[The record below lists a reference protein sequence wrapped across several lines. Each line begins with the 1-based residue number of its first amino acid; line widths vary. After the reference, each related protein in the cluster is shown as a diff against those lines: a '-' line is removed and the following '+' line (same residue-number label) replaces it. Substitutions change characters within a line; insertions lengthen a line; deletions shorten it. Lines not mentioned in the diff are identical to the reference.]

1 MAQARQPASLRQRGS
16 LLLRKAR
23 ASGVTDHCGGSTA
36 AVAAADLASWCLL
49 APQPEEAL
57 AGGSPF
63 CLSSGGFQIQ
73 GTDGCRSDWSCP
85 LPPTHDRCSQAV
97 RLSMVTAPSDDSPGP
112 QGTSNRLSPTE
123 EEELGVA
130 HPDRAIL
137 EESLND
143 RLLWE
148 EALLGKIRTMSVLQ
162 KNVVLDTI
170 HHCIKEHS
178 QVGLCETCSPLQDIP
193 LRHFRAHWGPHAP
206 WLPLASASLKPL
218 TSWDVWQKLIWK
230 EVANTGIQELLAPL
244 NLELKQPLEKTFLF
258 HIYGLILRESA
269 NEELV
274 RRHLA
279 DLLELSH
286 QSANQRE
293 GIATAIGIVSSSHL
307 PAVWAVLEHLGRT
320 RFLRTAFMSP
330 DCQQLDPDRH
340 WRWLSCTSLLC
351 YGRMALHAREQI
363 LPWVD
368 NIISR
373 MVYYFSCS
381 CYDNILKTSF
391 LSAVI
396 MLMKALKQE
405 NSTQS
410 YKFSQIPELIQCLL
424 CILQKEPNF
433 LATLFRQKII
443 LVIVGLSKLRPSLK
457 PMVKSRILQT
467 CLQSLFMLPPMEKLK
482 SCLPSL
488 DSAPDVMVLYKKS
501 MQALDLLLQNFIS
514 ENKSMDEM
522 CFLLQ
527 GATDSGMVCGL
538 LASLC
543 CPPRLLQPPR
553 QLRPTQGFLDH
564 TVPDLASPGGAGLV
578 AGHKSLNH
586 LVGGTGYGHLTVT
599 QPQRPR
605 PSQHMEPW
613 LQSDKSH
620 ERKRVVQTIFPLLK
634 YVVDYVTLTEEATP
648 SLLGH
653 QIGLLALLWR
663 DKDPVTRSHSHQ
675 CIYLL
680 LQLLIQQKGSMEQ
693 FMHLNKMKNFEAK
706 ARRESEMKFY
716 NLVKALN
723 RSLTVAQHTQLI
735 LALLGGLCSHSRLQC
750 DLASQLLLMIFEDRS
765 IKAEQVAEI
774 LQGLFQEL
782 PSVVFK
788 SILQTM
794 MKVVTVLGTQYTEET
809 VEVILSLCHPSERS
823 WNQGRGSPE
832 LFQAEGL
839 RRRLLQ
845 SQEGG
850 FQHGSV
856 PQTQIAL
863 KSQTAGGPKG
873 DMPNAVPLCPVQLF
887 VGRQRGHPA
896 VLWVTS
902 HRPLYP
908 VGPASWQEWAPCL
921 PRQVLPLW
929 KALASNTQLARK
941 VLTLL
946 YVKLKLRPPKELIR
960 LSQQAELIS
969 LLALGTIYEL
979 LYTREYKAT
988 VHWAFAGILVGLL
1001 TQLHYLFELDAV
1013 EGISDYQ
1020 EDILEMK
1027 PLSPCRTCLEALKG
1041 LFWTT
1046 NYWEVFAY
1054 LKLLRGWELFEH
1066 LETYTEGVTLLA
1078 RAMAHYDCEVKAVL
1092 GQAVISLKSSEERDN
1107 IVAILIITEF
1117 LNSQELTQYISRRTM
1132 DKFLSLGLNNPNQLV
1147 RAMSLKGLS
1156 SILMHP
1162 KKTFQNM
1169 STPHSAGRGL
1179 GLRPLLRAPGRRRG
1193 QGAAASDTARAAEVV
1208 LLRNRLA
1215 GLLDGFVKP
1224 EPKDLL
1230 GLMEILGDI
1239 LHHLGT
1245 QGVGATSLK
1254 MAEHLLPLFEDEQA
1268 QVRGRAISL
1277 FGDVIYSG
1285 GKKYRQ
1291 VLKSYAFQAL
1301 VPLLFHLV
1309 DSCPKVV
1316 TNTKLTFLRCAI
1328 LLKWEFRKELFGKL
1342 AWGHGLG
1349 AENDIFIYMVESNFG
1364 SYHQFLMQALIYLAS
1379 PHKNLKH
1386 TAMKFIGGIL
1396 QEYFTDLCFSL
1407 KKGDLKIL
1415 RKYVEVLKQDP
1426 DSVSRRFYHSFLED
1440 ISELSQ
1446 FVRH

>member
-1 MAQARQPASLRQRGS
+1 
-16 LLLRKAR
+16 
-23 ASGVTDHCGGSTA
+23 
-36 AVAAADLASWCLL
+36 
-49 APQPEEAL
+49 
-57 AGGSPF
+57 
-63 CLSSGGFQIQ
+63 
-73 GTDGCRSDWSCP
+73 
-85 LPPTHDRCSQAV
+85 
-97 RLSMVTAPSDDSPGP
+97 
-112 QGTSNRLSPTE
+112 
-123 EEELGVA
+123 
-130 HPDRAIL
+130 
-137 EESLND
+137 
-143 RLLWE
+143 
-148 EALLGKIRTMSVLQ
+148 MSVLQ
-162 KNVVLDTI
+162 KNVLLDAV
-170 HHCIKEHS
+170 HHYIKEHS
-178 QVGLCETCSPLQDIP
+178 Q
-193 LRHFRAHWGPHAP
+193 
-206 WLPLASASLKPL
+206 
-218 TSWDVWQKLIWK
+218 LIWK
-230 EVANTGIQELLAPL
+230 EVASTGIQELLAPL

-269 NEELV
+269 DEELV

-293 GIATAIGIVSSSHL
+293 GIAAAIGIVSSSHL
-307 PAVWAVLEHLGRT
+307 PAVWAALEHLGRT

-330 DCQQLDPDRH
+330 DCQQPDPDRH
-340 WRWLSCTSLLC
+340 WRWVGCTSLLC
-351 YGRMALHAREQI
+351 YGQMALHAREQI

-368 NIISR
+368 NVISR

-381 CYDNILKTSF
+381 CYDNILKSSF

-405 NSTQS
+405 NSTRS

-424 CILQKEPNF
+424 CVLQKEPNF

-443 LVIVGLSKLRPSLK
+443 LVIVGLSNLRPSLK

-482 SCLPSL
+482 SCVPPL
-488 DSAPDVMVLYKKS
+488 DPALDVMVLYKKS

-514 ENKSMDEM
+514 ENKSMDEI
-522 CFLLQ
+522 CFLL
-527 GATDSGMVCGL
+527 
-538 LASLC
+538 
-543 CPPRLLQPPR
+543 
-553 QLRPTQGFLDH
+553 
-564 TVPDLASPGGAGLV
+564 
-578 AGHKSLNH
+578 
-586 LVGGTGYGHLTVT
+586 
-599 QPQRPR
+599 
-605 PSQHMEPW
+605 QHMEPW

-620 ERKRVVQTIFPLLK
+620 EHKRVVQTIFLLLK

-680 LQLLIQQKGSMEQ
+680 LQLLIQQKGSTEQ
-693 FMHLNKMKNFEAK
+693 FMHLDKMKNFEAK
-706 ARRESEMKFY
+706 ARRESERKFY
-716 NLVKALN
+716 NVVKALN

-735 LALLGGLCSHSRLQC
+735 LTLLEGLGSRSRLQC
-750 DLASQLLLMIFEDRS
+750 NLASQLLLVIFEDHS
-765 IKAEQVAEI
+765 IRAEQVAEI

-782 PSVVFK
+782 PSIVFK

-794 MKVVTVLGTQYTEET
+794 MRVVTVLGTQYTEET
-809 VEVILSLCHPSERS
+809 VEVILSLCHPS
-823 WNQGRGSPE
+823 
-832 LFQAEGL
+832 
-839 RRRLLQ
+839 
-845 SQEGG
+845 
-850 FQHGSV
+850 
-856 PQTQIAL
+856 
-863 KSQTAGGPKG
+863 
-873 DMPNAVPLCPVQLF
+873 D
-887 VGRQRGHPA
+887 
-896 VLWVTS
+896 
-902 HRPLYP
+902 
-908 VGPASWQEWAPCL
+908 
-921 PRQVLPLW
+921 RQVLPLW
-929 KALASNTQLARK
+929 KALAGNTRLAHK

-946 YVKLKLRPPKELIR
+946 YVKLTLRPPKERIR

-988 VHWAFAGILVGLL
+988 VRWAFAGILVGLL

-1117 LNSQELTQYISRRTM
+1117 ALAADCANPNQFLNSQELTQYISRRTM
-1132 DKFLSLGLNNPNQLV
+1132 NNFLSLGLNNPNQLV
-1147 RAMSLKGLS
+1147 QAISLKGLS

-1162 KKTFQNM
+1162 KK
-1169 STPHSAGRGL
+1169 AL
-1179 GLRPLLRAPGRRRG
+1179 GLRPVLRAPGRRGG
-1193 QGAAASDTARAAEVV
+1193 QGAATSDAARAAEVV

-1245 QGVGATSLK
+1245 QGVGAASLK
-1254 MAEHLLPLFEDEQA
+1254 LAQHLLPLFEDEQA
-1268 QVRGRAISL
+1268 LVRGRAISL

-1316 TNTKLTFLRCAI
+1316 VNTKLTFLRCAI

-1415 RKYVEVLKQDP
+1415 RKLPKRHCQAFPPVAAPGEGPFRCVLWPPCSLWLFWGRHPRLLRKFWTWG
-1426 DSVSRRFYHSFLED
+1426 SRLVNVTQTKE
-1440 ISELSQ
+1440 
-1446 FVRH
+1446 

>member
-1 MAQARQPASLRQRGS
+1 MA
-16 LLLRKAR
+16 
-23 ASGVTDHCGGSTA
+23 
-36 AVAAADLASWCLL
+36 
-49 APQPEEAL
+49 
-57 AGGSPF
+57 
-63 CLSSGGFQIQ
+63 
-73 GTDGCRSDWSCP
+73 
-85 LPPTHDRCSQAV
+85 
-97 RLSMVTAPSDDSPGP
+97 TAPSDDSPGP

-123 EEELGVA
+123 EEELDVA
-130 HPDRAIL
+130 HPDGAIL
-137 EESLND
+137 EEPLND

-162 KNVVLDTI
+162 KNVVLDAI

-178 QVGLCETCSPLQDIP
+178 Q
-193 LRHFRAHWGPHAP
+193 
-206 WLPLASASLKPL
+206 
-218 TSWDVWQKLIWK
+218 LIWK

-269 NEELV
+269 NKELV

-320 RFLRTAFMSP
+320 RLLRTAFMSP

-340 WRWLSCTSLLC
+340 WRWVSCTSLLC

-424 CILQKEPNF
+424 GILQKEPNF

-482 SCLPSL
+482 SCLPPL

-522 CFLLQ
+522 CFLL
-527 GATDSGMVCGL
+527 
-538 LASLC
+538 
-543 CPPRLLQPPR
+543 
-553 QLRPTQGFLDH
+553 
-564 TVPDLASPGGAGLV
+564 
-578 AGHKSLNH
+578 
-586 LVGGTGYGHLTVT
+586 
-599 QPQRPR
+599 
-605 PSQHMEPW
+605 QHMEPW

-663 DKDPVTRSHSHQ
+663 DKDPVTQSHSRQ

-680 LQLLIQQKGSMEQ
+680 LQLLIQQKGSTEQ
-693 FMHLNKMKNFEAK
+693 FMHLNKLKNFEAK
-706 ARRESEMKFY
+706 ARRESEMRFY
-716 NLVKALN
+716 NVVKALN

-782 PSVVFK
+782 PSIVFK
-788 SILQTM
+788 GILQTM
-794 MKVVTVLGTQYTEET
+794 MKVVTVLGTQYAEET
-809 VEVILSLCHPSERS
+809 VEVILSLCHPSE
-823 WNQGRGSPE
+823 
-832 LFQAEGL
+832 
-839 RRRLLQ
+839 
-845 SQEGG
+845 
-850 FQHGSV
+850 
-856 PQTQIAL
+856 
-863 KSQTAGGPKG
+863 
-873 DMPNAVPLCPVQLF
+873 
-887 VGRQRGHPA
+887 
-896 VLWVTS
+896 
-902 HRPLYP
+902 
-908 VGPASWQEWAPCL
+908 
-921 PRQVLPLW
+921 RQVLPLW

-1001 TQLHYLFELDAV
+1001 TQLHYLFELDVV

-1066 LETYTEGVTLLA
+1066 SETYTEGVTLLA

-1107 IVAILIITEF
+1107 IVAMLIITEF

-1162 KKTFQNM
+1162 KKV
-1169 STPHSAGRGL
+1169 A
-1179 GLRPLLRAPGRRRG
+1179 
-1193 QGAAASDTARAAEVV
+1193 

-1215 GLLDGFVKP
+1215 GLLDGFAKP

-1254 MAEHLLPLFEDEQA
+1254 MAQHLLPLFEDEQA

-1407 KKGDLKIL
+1407 KKDDLKIL

-1446 FVRH
+1446 FVKH

>member
-1 MAQARQPASLRQRGS
+1 
-16 LLLRKAR
+16 
-23 ASGVTDHCGGSTA
+23 
-36 AVAAADLASWCLL
+36 
-49 APQPEEAL
+49 
-57 AGGSPF
+57 
-63 CLSSGGFQIQ
+63 
-73 GTDGCRSDWSCP
+73 
-85 LPPTHDRCSQAV
+85 
-97 RLSMVTAPSDDSPGP
+97 
-112 QGTSNRLSPTE
+112 
-123 EEELGVA
+123 
-130 HPDRAIL
+130 
-137 EESLND
+137 
-143 RLLWE
+143 
-148 EALLGKIRTMSVLQ
+148 MSVLQ
-162 KNVVLDTI
+162 KNVLLDAV
-170 HHCIKEHS
+170 HHYIKEHS
-178 QVGLCETCSPLQDIP
+178 Q
-193 LRHFRAHWGPHAP
+193 
-206 WLPLASASLKPL
+206 
-218 TSWDVWQKLIWK
+218 LIWK
-230 EVANTGIQELLAPL
+230 EVASTGIQELLAPL

-269 NEELV
+269 DKELV

-293 GIATAIGIVSSSHL
+293 GIAAAIGIVSSSHL
-307 PAVWAVLEHLGRT
+307 PAVWAALEHLGRT

-330 DCQQLDPDRH
+330 DCQQPDPDRH
-340 WRWLSCTSLLC
+340 WRWVGCTSLLC
-351 YGRMALHAREQI
+351 YGQMALHAREQI

-368 NIISR
+368 NVISR

-405 NSTQS
+405 NSTRS

-424 CILQKEPNF
+424 CVLQKEPNF

-443 LVIVGLSKLRPSLK
+443 LVIVGLSNLRPSLK

-482 SCLPSL
+482 SCLPPL
-488 DSAPDVMVLYKKS
+488 DPAPDVMVLYKKS

-514 ENKSMDEM
+514 ENKSMDEI
-522 CFLLQ
+522 CFLL
-527 GATDSGMVCGL
+527 
-538 LASLC
+538 
-543 CPPRLLQPPR
+543 
-553 QLRPTQGFLDH
+553 
-564 TVPDLASPGGAGLV
+564 
-578 AGHKSLNH
+578 
-586 LVGGTGYGHLTVT
+586 
-599 QPQRPR
+599 
-605 PSQHMEPW
+605 QHMEPW

-620 ERKRVVQTIFPLLK
+620 EHKRVVQTIFLLLK

-680 LQLLIQQKGSMEQ
+680 LQLLIQQKGSTEQ
-693 FMHLNKMKNFEAK
+693 FMHLDKMKNFEAK
-706 ARRESEMKFY
+706 ARRESERKFY
-716 NLVKALN
+716 NVVKALN

-735 LALLGGLCSHSRLQC
+735 LTLLEGLGSRSRLQC
-750 DLASQLLLMIFEDRS
+750 DLASQLLLVIFEDHS
-765 IKAEQVAEI
+765 IRAEQVAEI

-782 PSVVFK
+782 PSIVFK

-794 MKVVTVLGTQYTEET
+794 MRVVTVLGTQYTEET
-809 VEVILSLCHPSERS
+809 VEVILSLCHPS
-823 WNQGRGSPE
+823 
-832 LFQAEGL
+832 
-839 RRRLLQ
+839 
-845 SQEGG
+845 
-850 FQHGSV
+850 
-856 PQTQIAL
+856 
-863 KSQTAGGPKG
+863 
-873 DMPNAVPLCPVQLF
+873 D
-887 VGRQRGHPA
+887 
-896 VLWVTS
+896 
-902 HRPLYP
+902 
-908 VGPASWQEWAPCL
+908 
-921 PRQVLPLW
+921 RQVLPLW
-929 KALASNTQLARK
+929 KALAGNTRLARK

-946 YVKLKLRPPKELIR
+946 YVKLTLRPPKERIR

-988 VHWAFAGILVGLL
+988 VRWAFAGILVGLL

-1117 LNSQELTQYISRRTM
+1117 ALAADCANPNQFLNSQELTQYISRRTTNN
-1132 DKFLSLGLNNPNQLV
+1132 FLSLGLNNPNQLV
-1147 RAMSLKGLS
+1147 RAISLKGLS

-1162 KKTFQNM
+1162 KKAFQNM
-1169 STPHSAGRGL
+1169 STPHSAGRAL
-1179 GLRPLLRAPGRRRG
+1179 GLRPVLRAPGRRGG
-1193 QGAAASDTARAAEVV
+1193 QGAATSDAARAAEVV

-1245 QGVGATSLK
+1245 QGVGAASLK
-1254 MAEHLLPLFEDEQA
+1254 LAQHLLPLFEDEQA
-1268 QVRGRAISL
+1268 LVRGRAISL

-1316 TNTKLTFLRCAI
+1316 VNTKLTFLRCAI

-1426 DSVSRRFYHSFLED
+1426 DSVSRRFYRSFLED

>member
-1 MAQARQPASLRQRGS
+1 M
-16 LLLRKAR
+16 
-23 ASGVTDHCGGSTA
+23 GVWAPPHCSVT
-36 AVAAADLASWCLL
+36 
-49 APQPEEAL
+49 
-57 AGGSPF
+57 
-63 CLSSGGFQIQ
+63 
-73 GTDGCRSDWSCP
+73 RSDWSCP
-85 LPPTHDRCSQAV
+85 LPPTHDRSSQEV
-97 RLSMVTAPSDDSPGP
+97 RLSMMAAHSDDSHGP
-112 QGTSNRLSPTE
+112 QGTSNGLWPTE
-123 EEELGVA
+123 EEELGVGDH
-130 HPDRAIL
+130 HPWGFLVDL
-137 EESLND
+137 VSSSPG
-143 RLLWE
+143 W
-148 EALLGKIRTMSVLQ
+148 
-162 KNVVLDTI
+162 
-170 HHCIKEHS
+170 
-178 QVGLCETCSPLQDIP
+178 VG
-193 LRHFRAHWGPHAP
+193 WGPSP
-206 WLPLASASLKPL
+206 VFCL
-218 TSWDVWQKLIWK
+218 QLIWK
-230 EVANTGIQELLAPL
+230 EVASTGIQELLAPL
-244 NLELKQPLEKTFLF
+244 NLELKQPLEKVTGVAAPFPGPWAQHLLHPASSQTFLF

-293 GIATAIGIVSSSHL
+293 VGPSGGVGRRQQAHPARPLGGRLSGSSGPQGIAAAIGIVSSSHL
-307 PAVWAVLEHLGRT
+307 PAVWAALEHLGRT

-330 DCQQLDPDRH
+330 DCQQPDPDRP
-340 WRWLSCTSLLC
+340 WRWVGCTSLLC
-351 YGRMALHAREQI
+351 YGQMALHAREQI

-381 CYDNILKTSF
+381 CYVSPAPAQAAGDNILKTSF
-391 LSAVI
+391 LSATI
-396 MLMKALKQE
+396 ILMKALKQE
-405 NSTQS
+405 NSTRS

-443 LVIVGLSKLRPSLK
+443 MVIVGLSNLRPSLK

-482 SCLPSL
+482 SCLPPL
-488 DSAPDVMVLYKKS
+488 DPAPDVMVLYKKS

-527 GATDSGMVCGL
+527 
-538 LASLC
+538 
-543 CPPRLLQPPR
+543 
-553 QLRPTQGFLDH
+553 
-564 TVPDLASPGGAGLV
+564 
-578 AGHKSLNH
+578 
-586 LVGGTGYGHLTVT
+586 
-599 QPQRPR
+599 
-605 PSQHMEPW
+605 HMEPW

-620 ERKRVVQTIFPLLK
+620 ECKRVVQTIFLLLK

-653 QIGLLALLWR
+653 QIGLLVLLWR
-663 DKDPVTRSHSHQ
+663 DKDPVTRGHSHQ

-680 LQLLIQQKGSMEQ
+680 LQLLIQQKGEWGAPPPGDRSPRPPDEVSSTGSMEQ
-693 FMHLNKMKNFEAK
+693 FMYLNKMKNFEAK

-716 NLVKALN
+716 NMVKALN

-735 LALLGGLCSHSRLQC
+735 LTLLEGLGSRSRLQC
-750 DLASQLLLMIFEDRS
+750 DLASQLLLVIFEDHG
-765 IKAEQVAEI
+765 IKVEQVAEI

-794 MKVVTVLGTQYTEET
+794 MRMVTLLGTQHTEET
-809 VEVILSLCHPSERS
+809 VEVILSLCHPS
-823 WNQGRGSPE
+823 
-832 LFQAEGL
+832 
-839 RRRLLQ
+839 
-845 SQEGG
+845 
-850 FQHGSV
+850 
-856 PQTQIAL
+856 
-863 KSQTAGGPKG
+863 
-873 DMPNAVPLCPVQLF
+873 D
-887 VGRQRGHPA
+887 
-896 VLWVTS
+896 
-902 HRPLYP
+902 
-908 VGPASWQEWAPCL
+908 
-921 PRQVLPLW
+921 RQVLPLW
-929 KALASNTQLARK
+929 KALASNTRLARK

-946 YVKLKLRPPKELIR
+946 YVKLKLRPPRERIR

-988 VHWAFAGILVGLL
+988 VRWAFAGILVGLL

-1117 LNSQELTQYISRRTM
+1117 ALAADCANPNQFLNSQELTQYISRRTM
-1132 DKFLSLGLNNPNQLV
+1132 DNFLSLGLNNPNQLV
-1147 RAMSLKGLS
+1147 RAISLKGLS

-1162 KKTFQNM
+1162 KK
-1169 STPHSAGRGL
+1169 
-1179 GLRPLLRAPGRRRG
+1179 
-1193 QGAAASDTARAAEVV
+1193 VV

-1230 GLMEILGDI
+1230 GLMEILGNI
-1239 LHHLGT
+1239 LLHLGA
-1245 QGVGATSLK
+1245 QGVGAASLE
-1254 MAEHLLPLFEDEQA
+1254 MAQHLLPLFEDEQA
-1268 QVRGRAISL
+1268 PVRGRAISL
-1277 FGDVIYSG
+1277 FGDVICSR
-1285 GKKYRQ
+1285 GKKHQ
-1291 VLKSYAFQAL
+1291 PVLKSYAFQAL
-1301 VPLLFHLV
+1301 VPLLFHLE
-1309 DSCPKVV
+1309 DSCPNVV

-1364 SYHQFLMQALIYLAS
+1364 RYHQFLMQALIYLAS

-1386 TAMKFIGGIL
+1386 TAMKFIGRCQPLASLGPQKRPYPPPSLPDPGGIL

-1415 RKYVEVLKQDP
+1415 RKWLWSPPRPSPPWGPVRQTLGISAADMEVLKQDP
-1426 DSVSRRFYHSFLED
+1426 DSVSRRFYNSFLED
-1440 ISELSQ
+1440 ISELSL

>member
-1 MAQARQPASLRQRGS
+1 MAA
-16 LLLRKAR
+16 
-23 ASGVTDHCGGSTA
+23 H
-36 AVAAADLASWCLL
+36 
-49 APQPEEAL
+49 
-57 AGGSPF
+57 
-63 CLSSGGFQIQ
+63 
-73 GTDGCRSDWSCP
+73 
-85 LPPTHDRCSQAV
+85 
-97 RLSMVTAPSDDSPGP
+97 SDDSHGP
-112 QGTSNRLSPTE
+112 QGTSNGLWPTE

-130 HPDRAIL
+130 HPDREIL
-137 EESLND
+137 EEPLSD

-162 KNVVLDTI
+162 RNVLLDAI

-178 QVGLCETCSPLQDIP
+178 Q
-193 LRHFRAHWGPHAP
+193 
-206 WLPLASASLKPL
+206 
-218 TSWDVWQKLIWK
+218 LIWK
-230 EVANTGIQELLAPL
+230 EVASTGIQELLAPL

-293 GIATAIGIVSSSHL
+293 GIAAAIGIVSSSHL
-307 PAVWAVLEHLGRT
+307 PAVWAALEHLGRT

-330 DCQQLDPDRH
+330 DCQQPDPDRP
-340 WRWLSCTSLLC
+340 WRWVGCTSLLC
-351 YGRMALHAREQI
+351 YGQMALHAREQI

-391 LSAVI
+391 LSATI
-396 MLMKALKQE
+396 ILMKALKQE
-405 NSTQS
+405 NSTRS

-443 LVIVGLSKLRPSLK
+443 MVIVGLSNLRPSLK

-482 SCLPSL
+482 SCLPPL
-488 DSAPDVMVLYKKS
+488 DPAPDVMVLYKKS

-527 GATDSGMVCGL
+527 
-538 LASLC
+538 
-543 CPPRLLQPPR
+543 
-553 QLRPTQGFLDH
+553 
-564 TVPDLASPGGAGLV
+564 
-578 AGHKSLNH
+578 
-586 LVGGTGYGHLTVT
+586 
-599 QPQRPR
+599 
-605 PSQHMEPW
+605 HMEPW

-620 ERKRVVQTIFPLLK
+620 ECKRVVQTIFLLLK

-653 QIGLLALLWR
+653 QIGLLVLLWR
-663 DKDPVTRSHSHQ
+663 DKDPVTRGHSHQ

-693 FMHLNKMKNFEAK
+693 FMYLNKMKNFEAK

-716 NLVKALN
+716 NMVKALN

-735 LALLGGLCSHSRLQC
+735 LTLLEGLGSRSRLQC
-750 DLASQLLLMIFEDRS
+750 DLASQLLLVIFEDHG
-765 IKAEQVAEI
+765 IKVEQVAEI

-794 MKVVTVLGTQYTEET
+794 MRMVTLLGTQHTEET
-809 VEVILSLCHPSERS
+809 VEVILSLCHPS
-823 WNQGRGSPE
+823 
-832 LFQAEGL
+832 
-839 RRRLLQ
+839 
-845 SQEGG
+845 
-850 FQHGSV
+850 
-856 PQTQIAL
+856 
-863 KSQTAGGPKG
+863 
-873 DMPNAVPLCPVQLF
+873 D
-887 VGRQRGHPA
+887 
-896 VLWVTS
+896 
-902 HRPLYP
+902 
-908 VGPASWQEWAPCL
+908 
-921 PRQVLPLW
+921 RQVLPLW
-929 KALASNTQLARK
+929 KALASNTRLARK

-946 YVKLKLRPPKELIR
+946 YVKLKLRPPRERIR

-988 VHWAFAGILVGLL
+988 VRWAFAGILVGLL

-1117 LNSQELTQYISRRTM
+1117 ALAADCANPNQFLNSQELTQYISRRTM
-1132 DKFLSLGLNNPNQLV
+1132 DNFLSLGLNNPNQLV
-1147 RAMSLKGLS
+1147 RAISLKGLS

-1162 KKTFQNM
+1162 KK
-1169 STPHSAGRGL
+1169 
-1179 GLRPLLRAPGRRRG
+1179 
-1193 QGAAASDTARAAEVV
+1193 VV

-1230 GLMEILGDI
+1230 GLMEILGNI
-1239 LHHLGT
+1239 LLHLGA
-1245 QGVGATSLK
+1245 QGVGAASLE
-1254 MAEHLLPLFEDEQA
+1254 MAQHLLPLFEDEQA
-1268 QVRGRAISL
+1268 PVRGRAISL
-1277 FGDVIYSG
+1277 FGDVICSR
-1285 GKKYRQ
+1285 GKKHQ
-1291 VLKSYAFQAL
+1291 PVLKSYAFQAL
-1301 VPLLFHLV
+1301 VPLLFHLE
-1309 DSCPKVV
+1309 DSCPNVV

-1364 SYHQFLMQALIYLAS
+1364 RYHQFLMQALIYLAS

-1415 RKYVEVLKQDP
+1415 RKYMEVLKQDP
-1426 DSVSRRFYHSFLED
+1426 DSVSRRFYNSFLED
-1440 ISELSQ
+1440 ISELSL